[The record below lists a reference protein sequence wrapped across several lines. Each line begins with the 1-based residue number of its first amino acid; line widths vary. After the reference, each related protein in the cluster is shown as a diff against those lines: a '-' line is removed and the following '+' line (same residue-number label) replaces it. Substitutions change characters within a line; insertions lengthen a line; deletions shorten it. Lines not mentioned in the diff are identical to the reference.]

1 MNSIDLQQIRQ
12 EYSQHTLD
20 ESEVDSNPF
29 AQFRI
34 WFDQAVKSEVKEPN
48 AFSLGTVD
56 SSNKPHNRIV
66 LLKGF
71 DDEGFTF
78 FTNQSSDKGNE
89 IAANP
94 NVSLC
99 FFWIELERQV
109 RIEGIA
115 EKISREESE
124 AYFETRPHM
133 SQIGALASNQS
144 EVVESR
150 EYLDKKF
157 KALAEKYT
165 EGEVP
170 MPETWGGYKITP
182 SYFEF
187 WQGRRSR
194 LHDRITYK
202 RDEKNWLTQ
211 RLSP

>member
-1 MNSIDLQQIRQ
+1 MNKIDLQQIRQ

-20 ESEVDSNPF
+20 ESEVDKNPF
-29 AQFRI
+29 NQFDV
-34 WFDQAVKSEVKEPN
+34 WFNEAVGSEVKESN
-48 AFSLGTVD
+48 AMTLSTIDGL
-56 SSNKPHNRIV
+56 NKPHSRIV

-71 DDEGFTF
+71 DEKGFTF
-78 FTNQSSDKGNE
+78 YTNQASKKGDE

-99 FFWIELERQV
+99 FFWMELERQV
-109 RIEGIA
+109 QIEGKA
-115 EKISREESE
+115 EKLSRRESE
-124 AYFETRPHM
+124 HYFKSRPYM
-133 SQIGALASNQS
+133 SQIGAMASNQS

-150 EYLDKKF
+150 AYLDQKF
-157 KALAEKYT
+157 KALTEKYH

-170 MPETWGGYKITP
+170 MPATWGGYLIKPT
-182 SYFEF
+182 YFEF

-202 RDEKNWLTQ
+202 KEDKNWLIQ